1 MSLLAIFRHP
11 KPERRVAVLDTAL
24 LSAACKPAGIRPSC
38 VPLRPPAYR
47 RTESGRET
55 LKAA

>member
-11 KPERRVAVLDTAL
+11 KPERRAAVLDTAL
-24 LSAACKPAGIRPSC
+24 LSAAFKPAGIRPSC

-47 RTESGRET
+47 RTESARET